1 MLRSARPSKRHR
13 NGETVKRM
21 HWSDEALL
29 LSVRPHGETSAIA
42 ELFTR
47 SHGRHLGLVHGGRSR
62 RLRPVLQMGNHVD
75 ATWKARLPDH
85 LGHVSLELRRAYAA
99 AAMERAETLA
109 GLGSLCALVRLLP
122 ERDPHPELF
131 EITLFVLTY
140 FDDAS
145 VWPALLV
152 RWELKLLD
160 ELGFGLD
167 LETCALTGAKEKLAH
182 VSPRSGRAVSLE
194 AGAPYAEK
202 LFSLPAFLTNDRRAP
217 VSFTDVTNGLALTS
231 HFIGSRILAPRG
243 LRMPDARDRLPSL
256 LARAERD
263 LPSATVPSR
272 DDGPPLGLPS

>member
-1 MLRSARPSKRHR
+1 
-13 NGETVKRM
+13 M

-29 LSVRPHGETSAIA
+29 LSVRPHGETAAIA

-85 LGHVSLELRRAYAA
+85 LGHVSLELRRAHAA
-99 AAMERAETLA
+99 AAMESALTLA
-109 GLGSLCALVRLLP
+109 GLGSLCALARLLP

-140 FDDAS
+140 FDDS
-145 VWPALLV
+145 TVWPALLV

-167 LETCALTGAKEKLAH
+167 LATCALTGGKDELTH
-182 VSPRSGRAVSLE
+182 VSPRSGRSVSRE
-194 AGAPYAEK
+194 AAAPYAER
-202 LFSLPAFLTNDRRAP
+202 LLALPAFLTNGRRAP
-217 VSFTDVTNGLALTS
+217 ISPADVAAGLALTG
-231 HFIGSRILAPRG
+231 HFIGARLLAPRG
-243 LRMPDARDRLPSL
+243 LPMPDARDRLPAL
-256 LARAERD
+256 LARAERN
-263 LPSATVPSR
+263 LVPTTAPSR
-272 DDGPPLGLPS
+272 ENGTRPVGSGSV